1 MELFPKDIKTYA
13 WILQEHGYEVGY
25 TQKGWGPGVYEEGAW
40 ADNPAGDYRPNFK
53 KHVQKAQAGNKPFCY
68 WYGSKYPHRPYP
80 KGWGEMN
87 GIDPNKLEVPEFL
100 PDNAETRTDLADYY
114 FAVERMDYELQEA
127 IKVMKEAGEL
137 NNTLII
143 ITGDN
148 GMPFPRAKASL
159 YDAGTRQ
166 PFIVMWAD
174 Q

>member
-1 MELFPKDIKTYA
+1 
-13 WILQEHGYEVGY
+13 
-25 TQKGWGPGVYEEGAW
+25 
-40 ADNPAGDYRPNFK
+40 
-53 KHVQKAQAGNKPFCY
+53 
-68 WYGSKYPHRPYP
+68 
-80 KGWGEMN
+80 MN

-174 Q
+174 QIKPGRISNEQVSLVDIAPHIP